1 MIWTRN
7 IHKTMYVVGTWTY
20 IERPQEVITLSKTH
34 RIFYKI
40 NHVLLIKQ
48 IATKIKESIAYT

>member
-1 MIWTRN
+1 
-7 IHKTMYVVGTWTY
+7 MYVVGTWTY

-40 NHVLLIKQ
+40 NHVPLIKQ